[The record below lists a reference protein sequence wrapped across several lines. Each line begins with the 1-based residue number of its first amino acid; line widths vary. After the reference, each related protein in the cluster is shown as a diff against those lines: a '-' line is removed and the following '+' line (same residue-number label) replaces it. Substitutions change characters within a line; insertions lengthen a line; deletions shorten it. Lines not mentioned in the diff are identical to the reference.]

1 MGTGDFPNVILRDP
15 VDAPQRID
23 ATPADLS
30 VQSWQ
35 GRSEMVIEMECS
47 FDGHLEEDVLA
58 RAGEFLLEAEP
69 ILGCRL
75 VVDPE
80 APYWQRVPTSQ
91 RTVLTVAR
99 EFDEYER
106 ARRSGLDATRGVQ
119 VALCLW
125 PRDRGDRLL
134 VKMTHVVGDG
144 VALQLV
150 AARLSSLYSAL
161 SRDPDYR
168 PSASRVRT
176 RHISQIF
183 SAVPKLAYA
192 RIIWDFAWFIAPR
205 LRPRRTHAIPLP
217 QESVGPWVPVIRRVP
232 AARSSFLSR
241 YGKERG
247 ATLNDMFLAAAYRA
261 LAFAYRWDGTS
272 ALRITITVDLR
283 RWCLPPTHAAT
294 ICNLSS
300 FDFPFLIRD
309 LGRSFDETLANVSA
323 LMRRRKK
330 SRPGLAP
337 ALVGHLYATSR
348 VAKSAWNRGRKSGT
362 ALSLSNEGPLDAS
375 SLRFADE
382 TPVAAHILPPFI
394 ELPAVHICLSGYAGT
409 LTLAAVTPSNGQ
421 ELVGRFLDAMLEE
434 LPREEPGRSS
444 AGINPDLLAP
454 GSRAHAHERQA

>member
-1 MGTGDFPNVILRDP
+1 LRDP
-15 VDAPQRID
+15 VEAPQPID
-23 ATPADLS
+23 ATPADLL

-35 GRSEMVIEMECS
+35 GRSEMVIEMECG
-47 FDGHLEEDVLA
+47 FDGHLEENVLA
-58 RAGEFLLEAEP
+58 RAGELLLEVEP

-75 VVDPE
+75 VVDSA
-80 APYWQRVPTSQ
+80 APYWRRVPASQ
-91 RTVLTVAR
+91 RNVLSVAR
-99 EFDEYER
+99 GPDEYER

-125 PRDRGDRLL
+125 PRDNGDRLL

-144 VALQLV
+144 FALQFV

-161 SRDPDYR
+161 RLDPDYR
-168 PSASRVRT
+168 PSPSRVPT

-183 SAVPKLAYA
+183 SAVPKLAYV

-205 LRPRRTHAIPLP
+205 LLPRRTHAIPLP
-217 QESVGPWVPVIRRVP
+217 QESVGPWVPVVRRLP
-232 AARSSFLSR
+232 APRSSFLSR

-247 ATLNDMFLAAAYRA
+247 ATLNDIFVAAAYRA
-261 LAFAYRWDGTS
+261 LAFAYRWDGMS

-283 RWCLPPTHAAT
+283 RWCLPATHAAT

-300 FDFPFLIRD
+300 FEIPFLMRD

-323 LMRRRKK
+323 LMRRRKQ
-330 SRPGLAP
+330 SRPGLAL
-337 ALVGHLYATSR
+337 ALVGHLFATNKS
-348 VAKSAWNRGRKSGT
+348 VQSAWYRGRKSGT

-394 ELPAVHICLSGYAGT
+394 ELPGVHVCLSGYGGT
-409 LTLAAVTPSNGQ
+409 LTLAAVTPSNG
-421 ELVGRFLDAMLEE
+421 EAVVGRFLDAVLEE
-434 LPREEPGRSS
+434 LPGEELGRASAEASPDREAS
-444 AGINPDLLAP
+444 
-454 GSRAHAHERQA
+454 GSCAFVHDPQG